1 MKIQEL
7 EREKIFQQFLKE
19 KEMIDEVL
27 PIIDTNVEIM
37 ASKVVR
43 KIQRENE
50 AATLSKLMQK
60 KATKEQVIKRSL
72 NKLPPFSSIIRWRS
86 SRGVKKCGEK
96 LRRRK

>member
-27 PIIDTNVEIM
+27 LILDINVEIL

-60 KATKEQVIKRSL
+60 KATKEQVIK
-72 NKLPPFSSIIRWRS
+72 K
-86 SRGVKKCGEK
+86 V
-96 LRRRK
+96 

>member
-27 PIIDTNVEIM
+27 PLIDINVEIL

-60 KATKEQVIKRSL
+60 KATKEQVMKISL
-72 NKLPPFSSIIRWRS
+72 TNCLHFHSLKGG
-86 SRGVKKCGEK
+86 GVQEESGSVEK
-96 LRRRK
+96 N

>member
-7 EREKIFQQFLKE
+7 EREKVFQQFLKE

-27 PIIDTNVEIM
+27 PLIDINVEIL

-72 NKLPPFSSIIRWRS
+72 NKLPPFHPLKGGGVQEESRS
-86 SRGVKKCGEK
+86 VEK
-96 LRRRK
+96 N